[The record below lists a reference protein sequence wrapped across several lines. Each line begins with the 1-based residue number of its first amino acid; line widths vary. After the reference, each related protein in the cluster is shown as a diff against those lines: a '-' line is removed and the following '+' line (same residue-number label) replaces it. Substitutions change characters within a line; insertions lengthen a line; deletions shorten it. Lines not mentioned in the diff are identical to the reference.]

1 MKTLIHDRRRGFDLA
16 LPFVARWLKRPFC
29 IIFMLGTVAAVSST
43 ISWHF
48 AIAVAAF
55 GCFYWC
61 ICIDRRHL
69 DQLLLPPLVVLG
81 VNHVLSSGLGLP
93 LIWLGIS
100 SYGNLYEGELQAVGL
115 AQVAHAIAFPIL
127 IVGYKL
133 GRAGSPS
140 FSLGQNAN
148 EQNST
153 LRILSRIG
161 WLLLVYY
168 VIETVG
174 AVVTGSNDRSRI
186 LEFLDRGYGIWSWFK
201 LFPRLSAIF
210 YLLVP
215 LMFLRTGKLGRIVL
229 ICVKIGFGIV
239 SGSRG
244 VLLLPICFL
253 FTGWWMFF
261 PHTRSII
268 RFAILIAAL
277 MVPYIVFVPF
287 YRSTEN
293 FINTQ
298 QTNLAGRIGAISSG
312 LALLGGEEIGGVVQL
327 TGESLHGVND
337 RQVFSKTPNE
347 IAYAGWEN
355 IDRLKTFWLPSLIAP
370 EKKSLLDGNE
380 IVQAY
385 LPENYIF
392 GATISFTADMFRRFG
407 WMGVVVGSLV
417 IGIFHGR
424 IYRFAFR
431 MQRGPYRLY
440 ATLFVLYGIS
450 YLTSTPYQTMLET
463 CWMWMWEL
471 PKHLLVLLLIIAL
484 ASVPSRKSRSERIA
498 NDQSKRVS
506 LQPKHAGPC
515 PTP

>member
-1 MKTLIHDRRRGFDLA
+1 
-16 LPFVARWLKRPFC
+16 
-29 IIFMLGTVAAVSST
+29 MLGMVAAGLST

-61 ICIDRRHL
+61 VCIDRRHL
-69 DQLLLPPLVVLG
+69 NQLLLPPLVVLG
-81 VNHVLSSGLGLP
+81 VNHLLSSGLGLP

-100 SYGNLYEGELQAVGL
+100 SYGNMYEGEMQAVGL
-115 AQVAHAIAFPIL
+115 VQVAHAIAFPIL
-127 IVGYKL
+127 IFGYKL

-140 FSLGQNAN
+140 FSLGQNAY
-148 EQNST
+148 ELNST

-161 WLLLVYY
+161 WLLLVYH
-168 VIETVG
+168 VIESAG

-186 LEFLDRGYGIWSWFK
+186 LEFLDRGCGIWSWFN
-201 LFPRLSAIF
+201 LFPRFIAIF
-210 YLLVP
+210 YLLIP
-215 LMFLRTGKLGRIVL
+215 LMFSRAGKLGRIVLAVL

-244 VLLLPICFL
+244 ALLLPICFL

-268 RFAILIAAL
+268 RFAVLIAAL
-277 MVPYIVFVPF
+277 MIPYIVFVPF

-293 FINTQ
+293 FANSQQIN
-298 QTNLAGRIGAISSG
+298 LLGRIGAISSG
-312 LALLGGEEIGGVVQL
+312 LAMLGGEEVSGVVQL

-337 RQVFSKTPNE
+337 RQVFLKTPDE
-347 IAYAGWEN
+347 ICHVGWEN
-355 IDRLKTFWLPSLIAP
+355 LDRLKTFWLPSLIAP
-370 EKKSLLDGNE
+370 EKKLLLDGNE

-385 LPENYIF
+385 RPKDYVF

-407 WMGVVVGSLV
+407 WMGVVMGSLV

-450 YLTSTPYQTMLET
+450 YLTSTPYMTMLET

-471 PKHLLVLLLIIAL
+471 PKHFLLLMFLAFISSQLSRRLVRKRACNNIAGSPL
-484 ASVPSRKSRSERIA
+484 AQSEVPSIA
-498 NDQSKRVS
+498 RTYET
-506 LQPKHAGPC
+506 A
-515 PTP
+515 

>member
-1 MKTLIHDRRRGFDLA
+1 MKTLIHDRRRGFDWA

-29 IIFMLGTVAAVSST
+29 IILMLGIVATVLST

-61 ICIDRRHL
+61 LSIERRHL
-69 DQLLLPPLVVLG
+69 DHLILPPLVVLG
-81 VNHVLSSGLGLP
+81 VNHLLSSGLGLP

-100 SYGNLYEGELQAVGL
+100 SYGNLYEDELQAVGL

-161 WLLLVYY
+161 WLLLLYY
-168 VIETVG
+168 VIEAAG
-174 AVVTGSNDRSRI
+174 AVATGSNDRSRI
-186 LEFLDRGYGIWSWFK
+186 LEFLDRGFGIWSWFQ
-201 LFPRLSAIF
+201 LFPRFTAIF
-210 YLLVP
+210 FLLAP
-215 LMFLRTGKLGRIVL
+215 LMFSRAGKLCRIVLAAL

-239 SGSRG
+239 SGCRG
-244 VLLLPICFL
+244 ALLLPICFL
-253 FTGWWMFF
+253 FAGWWMFF
-261 PHTRSII
+261 PHSRRIL
-268 RFAILIAAL
+268 RFAVLIAAL
-277 MVPYIVFVPF
+277 MAPYIVFVPF

-293 FINTQ
+293 FTNTQ
-298 QTNLAGRIGAISSG
+298 QTNLLGRIGAISSG
-312 LALLGGEEIGGVVQL
+312 LALLGGQEIGGVVQL
-327 TGESLHGVND
+327 AGEGLHGVND

-347 IAYAGWEN
+347 IAHAGWEN
-355 IDRLKTFWLPSLIAP
+355 FDRLKTFWLPSLIAP
-370 EKKSLLDGNE
+370 EKKSLFDGNE

-385 LPENYIF
+385 LPESYIF

-407 WMGVVVGSLV
+407 WMGVVMGSLV
-417 IGIFHGR
+417 IGVFHGR

-450 YLTSTPYQTMLET
+450 YLTSTPYMTMLET

-471 PKHLLVLLLIIAL
+471 PKHLLVLLLITTL
-484 ASVPSRKSRSERIA
+484 VSVPSRQSRSERIA
-498 NDQSKRVS
+498 NDQPKRGS
-506 LQPKHAGPC
+506 LQPKHA
-515 PTP
+515 